1 MPDTD
6 ELLTPEEVA
15 KRLSVSI
22 RSVRR
27 FADTGQLVPIRLG
40 RYVRY
45 RAVDVALL
53 LARRRLEDGHHT
65 GQDGHRTAPIADMT
79 GVADSALATLRQELG
94 ALRQENSLLRA
105 ELTTKA
111 EAAGM
116 WQGRARTLEEQ
127 VRQLAATSSTPAV
140 PTAPGDTET
149 PNTPDNA
156 LTTPKPVQSLW
167 TRIGR
172 LFSWEK

>member
-27 FADTGQLVPIRLG
+27 FADTGQLVPVRLG

-45 RAVDVALL
+45 RAVDVAVLM
-53 LARRRLEDGHHT
+53 AHRQLENRHHS
-65 GQDGHRTAPIADMT
+65 GQDGHRTAPIADMA
-79 GVADSALATLRQELG
+79 GVADMALATLREELG
-94 ALRQENSLLRA
+94 ALRQENSHLRA
-105 ELTTKA
+105 ELTAKA

-127 VRQLAATSSTPAV
+127 VWQLAATSGTPAV
-140 PTAPGDTET
+140 PTPPGDPET
-149 PNTPDNA
+149 PNRPDTA
-156 LTTPKPVQSLW
+156 LSTPKPVQSLW
-167 TRIGR
+167 ARIGR
-172 LFSWEK
+172 LFSGEK

>member
-6 ELLTPEEVA
+6 ELLTPEEVG

-27 FADTGQLVPIRLG
+27 FADTGQLVPIRSG

-45 RAVDVALL
+45 REVDVLLL
-53 LARRRLEDGHHT
+53 LARRRLEDGHHS
-65 GQDGHRTAPIADMT
+65 GQDGHRTAPVADMA
-79 GVADSALATLRQELG
+79 GVADIALATLREELG
-94 ALRQENSLLRA
+94 ALRQENSQLRA
-105 ELTTKA
+105 ELTAKA

-127 VRQLAATSSTPAV
+127 VRQLAATSGAPAAPTP
-140 PTAPGDTET
+140 PGDTET
-149 PNTPDNA
+149 PNRPDNP
-156 LTTPKPVQSLW
+156 LSTRKRVQSLW
-167 TRIGR
+167 ARIGR
-172 LFSWEK
+172 LFSGEK

>member
-27 FADTGQLVPIRLG
+27 FADTGQLVPVRLG

-45 RAVDVALL
+45 RAVDVAVLM
-53 LARRRLEDGHHT
+53 AHRQLENRQHS
-65 GQDGHRTAPIADMT
+65 GQDGHRTAPIADMA
-79 GVADSALATLRQELG
+79 GVADMALATLREELG
-94 ALRQENSLLRA
+94 ALRQENSHLRA
-105 ELTTKA
+105 ELTAKA

-127 VRQLAATSSTPAV
+127 IRQLVTTTSTPAI
-140 PTAPGDTET
+140 PAPPRETET
-149 PNTPDNA
+149 PNTPHDT
-156 LTTPKPVQSLW
+156 LGTLKPVQSLW
-167 TRIGR
+167 VRIGR
-172 LFSWEK
+172 LFSGER

>member
-15 KRLSVSI
+15 KQLSVSL

-27 FADTGQLVPIRLG
+27 FADTGQLVPIRIG

-45 RAVDVALL
+45 QEADVAGL
-53 LARRRLEDGHHT
+53 LARRQPDNGHHT
-65 GQDGHRTAPIADMT
+65 GQDGHRTAPIADMA
-79 GVADSALATLRQELG
+79 GVADSALSTLREELG
-94 ALRQENSLLRA
+94 ALRQENSHLRA
-105 ELTTKA
+105 ELTAKA

-127 VRQLAATSSTPAV
+127 FRQLAATSGTPAV
-140 PTAPGDTET
+140 PTPLGDTET
-149 PNTPDNA
+149 PNRPDNA
-156 LTTPKPVQSLW
+156 LSTSKPVQGIW
-167 TRIGR
+167 ARIGR
-172 LFSWEK
+172 LFSGEK

>member
-1 MPDTD
+1 MPDTH

-15 KRLSVSI
+15 KRLSVSV

-45 RAVDVALL
+45 READVVGL
-53 LARRRLEDGHHT
+53 LARRKIDNGHHG
-65 GQDGHRTAPIADMT
+65 GQNGHRTAPLADMA
-79 GVADSALATLRQELG
+79 GVADMALVTLREELG
-94 ALRQENSLLRA
+94 ALRQENSHLRA

-127 VRQLAATSSTPAV
+127 VRQLAVTSGAPAV
-140 PTAPGDTET
+140 PTPLGDTET
-149 PNTPDNA
+149 PSTPDN
-156 LTTPKPVQSLW
+156 TSSTPKRVQSLW

-172 LFSWEK
+172 LFSGEK